1 MSTEKTVR
9 IGLVGCGNIGGSHR
23 KNIEGGQ
30 AGRAVIGAVCDVDKE
45 RMSAYDQYPQFTD
58 PKEMMAS
65 GLIDAILVATPHY
78 DHIPLGIA
86 AIEAGLHVL
95 IEKPLGVYTADCKRF
110 INAYEARERQDLIA
124 AEMFNQ
130 RTNPRYI
137 KLKQMIEAGDFGKI
151 TRISWTITDWFRSQA
166 YYNSGGWR
174 ATWAGEGGGVLLNQS
189 PHQLDLYQWLF
200 GMPQRIRATCHLGK
214 YHDIEVEDEVT
225 AYMEYDNGTTAT
237 FITSTGEAP
246 GVNRLEFACERGL
259 VLVDN
264 DAIVWRR
271 NVTETSTHSN
281 ETDQAFGKPDTW
293 EVRIPFGADNGA
305 QHAGIVKNFCDA
317 ILDGADLIAH
327 AAEGLNSVALANG
340 MLLSSMENETVDM
353 PFDDDRYEQLL
364 KKLIAGSKAKITV
377 TEAVAN
383 MDSSY

>member
-1 MSTEKTVR
+1 M
-9 IGLVGCGNIGGSHR
+9 
-23 KNIEGGQ
+23 
-30 AGRAVIGAVCDVDKE
+30 CDVATD

-65 GLIDAILVATPHY
+65 GLIDAVLVATALR
-78 DHIPLGIA
+78 HIPLGIA
-86 AIEAGLHVL
+86 AVEAGLHVL

-110 INAYEARERQDLIA
+110 IAAYEARERKDLIA

-200 GMPQRIRATCHLGK
+200 GMLQRIRAFCHLGK

-225 AYMEYDNGTTAT
+225 AYMEYDNGTTVT
-237 FITSTGEAP
+237 FTTST
-246 GVNRLEFACERGL
+246 
-259 VLVDN
+259 
-264 DAIVWRR
+264 
-271 NVTETSTHSN
+271 
-281 ETDQAFGKPDTW
+281 
-293 EVRIPFGADNGA
+293 
-305 QHAGIVKNFCDA
+305 VKRQ
-317 ILDGADLIAH
+317 G
-327 AAEGLNSVALANG
+327 
-340 MLLSSMENETVDM
+340 
-353 PFDDDRYEQLL
+353 
-364 KKLIAGSKAKITV
+364 
-377 TEAVAN
+377 
-383 MDSSY
+383 